1 MITYLPAILTI
12 AMIYGLLGLA
22 LNLNWGHTGIINFGH
37 VAFFAIGAYTSA
49 LLNTKFSIPVPI
61 GFAAGCIVAGLAA
74 VPIGWITLRLKADF
88 LAIVTIG
95 FSETVR
101 VVLEGSAWSGGPSG
115 VTKIERPFADLPS
128 DEFNLAWLA
137 VFLVVV
143 VAVFFLMRSITESQL
158 GRVLRAIKAD
168 DQAVSMLGKN
178 VAGSKTLSLV
188 IAAALAGG
196 AGALYAHYIGYISPS
211 QFLPSVT
218 FYVWAGI
225 IIGGSSHLGALL
237 GSVALIGL
245 FEATRFLGDFGFDL
259 ISATDMANLRLI
271 AVGVVI
277 ILFLKFRPN
286 GLLPYKPSRRLVQ
299 RGTLLST
306 TTGPGENIPLSQNG
320 PRNAGN

>member
-1 MITYLPAILTI
+1 
-12 AMIYGLLGLA
+12 MIYGLLGLA
-22 LNLNWGHTGIINFGH
+22 LNLNWGHTGVINFGH

-49 LLNTKFSIPVPI
+49 LLNTEFSIPVPI
-61 GFAAGCIVAGLAA
+61 GFVAGCIVAGLAA

-88 LAIVTIG
+88 LAVVTIG

-101 VVLEGSAWSGGPSG
+101 VVLEGSGWSGGPSG
-115 VTKIERPFADLPS
+115 VTGIERPFAGLPS
-128 DEFNLAWLA
+128 GEFNLAWLA
-137 VFLVVV
+137 VFLIVV

-168 DQAVSMLGKN
+168 EPAVAMLGKN
-178 VAGSKTLSLV
+178 VAGSKTVSLV
-188 IAAALAGG
+188 IAASLAGG

-211 QFLPSVT
+211 QFLPAVT

-225 IIGGSSHLGALL
+225 IIGGSSHLGALI
-237 GSVALIGL
+237 GSVVLIGL

-259 ISATDMANLRLI
+259 ISATDMASLRLI

-286 GLLPYKPSRRLVQ
+286 GLLPYKPSRSLVK
-299 RGTLLST
+299 RGTPHGAVAHSPEDVASS
-306 TTGPGENIPLSQNG
+306 GKGR
-320 PRNAGN
+320 RNAGN